1 MNSTSIP
8 PEIQD
13 YLKTLT
19 SESRL
24 TLIQLRQLILDEIPH
39 AEEKINYQIPAYALE
54 KGGKRDQQ
62 IMIAGFAKHV
72 GFYPHPS
79 TIAKFENELKPYKYG
94 KGSVQ
99 FPLKGELPQELIRA
113 MLRYRLSLIHG

>member
-1 MNSTSIP
+1 MTYPN
-8 PEIQD
+8 PEAYFAAQSD
-13 YLKTLT
+13 ECRGKLNELKA
-19 SESRL
+19 
-24 TLIQLRQLILDEIPH
+24 LILEQAPE
-39 AEEKINYQIPAYALE
+39 AEEKINYNILAYALE

-72 GFYPHPS
+72 GFYPHPT
-79 TIAKFENELKPYKYG
+79 TIAKFENDLKPYKYG

-99 FPLKGELPQELIRA
+99 FPLQAELPKELIRA